1 MSNYVPTLL
10 SVLDNRKLTTSGS
23 GHNKRYFCDGA
34 EIGKETFDMILAN
47 RSKRPQDGRKV
58 SKRELLPTHEL
69 SG

>member
-10 SVLDNRKLTTSGS
+10 SVLDNRKLSTSGK
-23 GHNKRYFCDGA
+23 GKTKQYFCDGA
-34 EIGKETFDMILAN
+34 EIGKETYDLILAN
-47 RSKRPQDGRKV
+47 RSKRPQDGRKA

>member
-1 MSNYVPTLL
+1 MSGFIPL
-10 SVLDNRKLTTSGS
+10 SVSDNRKLSTSGT
-23 GHNKRYFCDGA
+23 GRNKRYYCDGV
-34 EIGKETFDMILAN
+34 EIGKETYDLIIAN